1 MSELTLRG
9 AGVEPDEFDESW
21 FEQGTN
27 RWRGRIVA
35 LVVAA
40 AIAAVA
46 AFAVWNSMFRG
57 GGEAAPSEQIVAAS
71 IGTVTDSIETSGT
84 VASQSDTSLSF
95 SSSGQVESVNVTL
108 GQEVREGDVLAT
120 LDAPDLEDSVRR
132 AEISLISAQLQLNEL
147 MEGADAA
154 QLASADESY
163 QRALTAY
170 EEAVEQ
176 LDDLR
181 AGPTSTEL
189 SAAQQVVVDAD
200 AALAQAQAAREEL
213 DSSSGDAI
221 DNAESA
227 LGDAEDALDR
237 AKESEDDAASALD
250 VAGAQL
256 QGAENAYCPD
266 ASVSFCGSP
275 SVPLSIGDESTLRGV
290 VAAGGAKASLASDAL
305 DANTT
310 YEQRATAL
318 SSAEDNVEQAEDAV
332 DDAESALDDTEV
344 GATSAEIKSADAK
357 ISSAQLALTQ
367 AEEDLAD
374 VQDGAS
380 AEEIRAAEREVA
392 SADSSLTAADASRSE
407 TYAGADSKEITE
419 QQNQVELA
427 QMSLAAAQRD
437 LEDAQLIA
445 PFDGT
450 VAELNVT
457 VGDEAG
463 GGGTGDTETTAAIVL
478 NTPDALIVELAISE
492 EDLSSVE
499 VGQTGTA
506 TFDQLDG
513 AAYPITIT
521 EIGSSPTT
529 TQGVVTYDA
538 VASIDLSSPVMTF
551 PAGAGSGGGGGASAL
566 ATAQAS
572 GELPAEIA
580 TAIAERGGAGPDA
593 NATPTTGSPATGV
606 FTPPSQEEV
615 DRPAPGMSATI
626 AITID
631 EATDVIVVPSGAV
644 QQEGPQEFVEVVS
657 EDGSRERVAVQS
669 GLSDGSQTAI
679 VQGLEEGQQ
688 VVVPAASATGTGA
701 APAGGFPGGGF
712 PGGGG
717 GPGGGGF
724 GGGGGGLGGGGG
736 Q

>member
-9 AGVEPDEFDESW
+9 AGADASDEFDESW

-35 LVVAA
+35 LVVAT
-40 AIAAVA
+40 AIAALA
-46 AFAVWNSMFRG
+46 LFAVWNWMFRG
-57 GGEAAPSEQIVAAS
+57 GGEAAPTEQIVTAS

-95 SSSGQVESVNVTL
+95 GASGQVESVNVTL
-108 GQEVREGDVLAT
+108 GQEVQTGDVLAT

-163 QRALTAY
+163 QRALTAH
-170 EEAVEQ
+170 EEAVEN

-181 AGPTSTEL
+181 AGPTSTEVTV
-189 SAAQQVVVDAD
+189 AQQAVVDAD
-200 AALAQAQAAREEL
+200 AALAQAQAARQDL
-213 DSSSGDAI
+213 DSASSDAV
-221 DNAESA
+221 DNAEAA
-227 LGDAEDALDR
+227 LAVAEDALDR
-237 AKESEDDAASALD
+237 ARESEDDAASALD
-250 VAGAQL
+250 VAEAQL
-256 QGAENAYCPD
+256 KGAESAYCPD
-266 ASVSFCGSP
+266 ADVSFCGSA
-275 SVPLSIGDESTLRGV
+275 SVPLSSADESTLRGV
-290 VAAGGAKASLASDAL
+290 VAGGGAKASLASDVL

-310 YEQRATAL
+310 YEQRETAL
-318 SSAEDNVEQAEDAV
+318 ASAEDNVGQAEDSV
-332 DDAESALDDTEV
+332 DDAESALDDTET
-344 GATSAEIKSADAK
+344 GPTSADIKSADAK
-357 ISSAQLALTQ
+357 VSSAQLALTQ
-367 AEEDLAD
+367 AQEDLAD

-392 SADSSLTAADASRSE
+392 SADASLAAAEASRSE

-419 QQNQVELA
+419 QQNQIELA
-427 QMSLAAAQRD
+427 QISLAAAQRD

-463 GGGTGDTETTAAIVL
+463 GGGTGDAETTAAIVL

-492 EDLSSVE
+492 EDLASVE

-513 AAYPITIT
+513 ATYPITIT

-538 VASIDLSSPVMTF
+538 VASIDLSSPVMTL
-551 PAGAGSGGGGGASAL
+551 PAGAGAGGVGRASAL

-572 GELPAEIA
+572 GELPPEIA

-593 NATPTTGSPATGV
+593 NATPAAGSPAAGG
-606 FTPPSQEEV
+606 FSPPSQQEV

-631 EATDVIVVPSGAV
+631 EVSDVVVVPSGAV

-657 EDGSRERVAVQS
+657 EGGARERVAVQS

-688 VVVPAASATGTGA
+688 VVVPTASATSTGG
-701 APAGGFPGGGF
+701 APTGGFPGGAF

-717 GPGGGGF
+717 GGGGF
-724 GGGGGGLGGGGG
+724 GGGGG